1 MEGTQALIKSG
12 WDWGHY
18 MVLYGGPVLIHTVD
32 KEKSERAK
40 FTQAERARII
50 YFNQVLHKIHF
61 TGLFQLYLR
70 FTPIGAKKILFL

>member
-1 MEGTQALIKSG
+1 M
-12 WDWGHY
+12 
-18 MVLYGGPVLIHTVD
+18 IHTVD
-32 KEKSERAK
+32 EEKSERAK